1 LKIIIVDPFS
11 SVSNYCNLLADS
23 LSKLDNEI
31 FLIGSNK
38 SFNGR
43 KLENKKIKKLPFITA
58 SLDFPLNKKFY
69 FLQNLVRTVAYPI
82 ALLKIYLIIKK
93 NKIDVVHFQW
103 SNIPILETIFIFFV
117 KNQTKVFYTAHNT
130 TLFHGEKK
138 RIHQLFNLGREKF
151 LRSLNKII
159 VHTEYSKKVL
169 VNLYPH
175 LVKKIDIVPYGQEYF
190 LSREEK
196 DNNSNK
202 ETVLNSNETSILF
215 FGQISF
221 YKGIDILLEAVK
233 VMQEKNFVIQIYGRP
248 EIDINQFLN
257 YSKINGIS
265 DKVKWNLS
273 YLSNFELDEA
283 LKSSDILVFPY
294 RHIDQSSALMSSLI
308 YGKPIVASK
317 IGGFK
322 EILKDKVNGYL
333 FEKENFKELALK
345 LDSLIS
351 SKTDREKFGLNN
363 YELSK
368 NWPSWLEI
376 SKITLDI
383 YNS

>member
-1 LKIIIVDPFS
+1 MKIIIVDPFS

-196 DNNSNK
+196 DNKSNK

>member
-1 LKIIIVDPFS
+1 M
-11 SVSNYCNLLADS
+11 
-23 LSKLDNEI
+23 
-31 FLIGSNK
+31 
-38 SFNGR
+38 
-43 KLENKKIKKLPFITA
+43 
-58 SLDFPLNKKFY
+58 
-69 FLQNLVRTVAYPI
+69 
-82 ALLKIYLIIKK
+82 
-93 NKIDVVHFQW
+93 
-103 SNIPILETIFIFFV
+103 
-117 KNQTKVFYTAHNT
+117 
-130 TLFHGEKK
+130 
-138 RIHQLFNLGREKF
+138 
-151 LRSLNKII
+151 NKII

-169 VNLYPH
+169 VDLHPH
-175 LVKKIDIVPYGQEYF
+175 LVKKIEIVPYGQEYF

-196 DNNSNK
+196 ENNSTK

-233 VMQEKNFVIQIYGRP
+233 VMKEKNFVIKIYGRP

-257 YSKINGIS
+257 YSEINGIS
-265 DKVKWNLS
+265 DKVEWNLS

-333 FEKENFKELALK
+333 FEKENFDELALK

-351 SKTDREKFGLNN
+351 SKSDRKKFGLNN

>member
-1 LKIIIVDPFS
+1 
-11 SVSNYCNLLADS
+11 LLADS